1 MAEKEVL
8 TLYAKLQLD
17 MITYEITNDIIN
29 ILGSKLHKIILYG
42 SYARG
47 DNDSESDIDMMILA
61 NLRNDEMST
70 FRKKINKVASKVG
83 LEHDIMISISLRD
96 KNFFDEYK
104 NVLPFYRNISME
116 GIELYGSQ

>member
-1 MAEKEVL
+1 VAEKEVL